1 MKREVIQT
9 ADGSS
14 TIYIPEMDEH
24 YHSSHGAIQEAEHVF
39 ILHGLR
45 KMEELGRNSI
55 SIFEMGF
62 GTGLNAFLTKIRA
75 AVPIHYSSIEAFPV
89 TFEEIAALNY
99 VEQVGQEFATD
110 FSCIQDASWNEFV
123 QLDTHFQLRKIHSKI
138 EGFSP
143 EEAMYDL
150 IYFDA
155 FGPRAQGD
163 MWELE
168 ILQKMYNALTTGG
181 ALVTYCANGQF
192 KRDLKS
198 LGFEIE
204 ALPGPPGKREM
215 TRAWKRSNEISKNNK
230 RKVSGNPATQ

>member
-14 TIYIPEMDEH
+14 TIYIPEMDEN

-45 KMEELGRNSI
+45 KMEELGHQSI

-75 AVPIHYSSIEAFPV
+75 TVPIHYSSIEAFPV
-89 TFEEIAALNY
+89 TLKEIAALNY
-99 VEQVGQEFATD
+99 VEQVGQEFKD
-110 FSCIQDASWNEFV
+110 EFSSIHSASWNKLVE
-123 QLDTHFQLRKIHSKI
+123 LDAVFSLCKIHAKI
-138 EGFSP
+138 EEFSL

-155 FGPRAQGD
+155 FGPRAQAE
-163 MWELE
+163 MWEIE
-168 ILQKMYNALTTGG
+168 ILQKMVDGLKVGG

-192 KRDLKS
+192 KRDLMS

-215 TRAWKRSNEISKNNK
+215 TRAWKR
-230 RKVSGNPATQ
+230 

>member
-9 ADGSS
+9 ADGAS

-45 KMEELGRNSI
+45 KMEELGHDSI

-75 AVPIHYSSIEAFPV
+75 QISVRYSSIEAFPV
-89 TFEEIAALNY
+89 TLEEMASLNY
-99 VEQVGQEFATD
+99 VEQVGQEFTSD
-110 FSCIQDASWNEFV
+110 FSNIQTASWNEFV
-123 QLDTHFQLRKIHSKI
+123 ELSSDFYLRKIHARI
-138 EGFSP
+138 QDFALEGS
-143 EEAMYDL
+143 MYDL

-155 FGPRAQGD
+155 FGPRAQGE

-168 ILQKMYNALTTGG
+168 ILQKMYNALKTGG
-181 ALVTYCANGQF
+181 MLVTYCARGQF

-198 LGFEIE
+198 LGFEVE

-215 TRAWKRSNEISKNNK
+215 TRAWKF
-230 RKVSGNPATQ
+230 

>member
-45 KMEELGRNSI
+45 KMEELGHDSI

-75 AVPIHYSSIEAFPV
+75 KIPVHYSSIEAFPV
-89 TFEEIAALNY
+89 TLEEMASLNY
-99 VEQVGQEFATD
+99 VEQVGEVFAAD
-110 FSCIQDASWNEFV
+110 FSFIQTASWNEFV
-123 QLDTHFQLRKIHSKI
+123 ELSSDFHLRKIHAKI
-138 EGFSP
+138 QDFALENSMF
-143 EEAMYDL
+143 DL

-155 FGPRAQGD
+155 FGPRAQGE

-168 ILQKMYNALTTGG
+168 ILQKMYNALKTGG
-181 ALVTYCANGQF
+181 MLVTYCARGQF

-198 LGFEIE
+198 LGFEVE

-215 TRAWKRSNEISKNNK
+215 TRAIKH
-230 RKVSGNPATQ
+230 

>member
-45 KMEELGRNSI
+45 KMEELGRDSI

-62 GTGLNAFLTKIRA
+62 GTGLNAFLTKIRTKI
-75 AVPIHYSSIEAFPV
+75 PIHYSSIEAFPV
-89 TFEEIAALNY
+89 TADEVAALNY
-99 VEQVGQEFATD
+99 VEQVGQEFEAD
-110 FSCIQDASWNEFV
+110 FSSIQRADWNEFV
-123 QLDTHFQLRKIHSKI
+123 QLSPHFHLRKIHAKI
-138 EGFSP
+138 QEYSL
-143 EEAMYDL
+143 EKSMYDL

-155 FGPRAQGD
+155 FGPRAQGE
-163 MWELE
+163 MWEMAILE
-168 ILQKMYNALTTGG
+168 KMYDALKTGG
-181 ALVTYCANGQF
+181 ALVTYCARGQF

-215 TRAWKRSNEISKNNK
+215 TRAWK
-230 RKVSGNPATQ
+230 V